1 MVSTGTSSALDVLER
16 MREAAI
22 SRSAEDMR
30 SVYAADAVH
39 EFPFARPGIPA
50 RMAGRDAIMG
60 FITAF
65 WDTSPLRYEAY
76 RTIAVHGTADSDT
89 IVVEQEV
96 LGTSTTTGPFVL
108 PNVMVLSVWQN
119 QITHLRDYASLI
131 AVEAA
136 VGHPVKG

>member
-1 MVSTGTSSALDVLER
+1 
-16 MREAAI
+16 
-22 SRSAEDMR
+22 
-30 SVYAADAVH
+30 
-39 EFPFARPGIPA
+39 
-50 RMAGRDAIMG
+50 MAGRDAIMG

-76 RTIAVHGTADSDT
+76 RTIAVHGTAHSDT

-108 PNVMVLSVWQN
+108 PNVVVLSVWQN
-119 QITHLRDYASLI
+119 QIPHLRDYASLI

-136 VGHPVKG
+136 VGHPVEG

>member
-1 MVSTGTSSALDVLER
+1 MGGRSGEV
-16 MREAAI
+16 AI
-22 SRSAEDMR
+22 IA
-30 SVYAADAVH
+30 
-39 EFPFARPGIPA
+39 
-50 RMAGRDAIMG
+50 
-60 FITAF
+60 AF

-76 RTIAVHGTADSDT
+76 RTIAVHRTADPDT

-108 PNVMVLSVWQN
+108 PNVMVLSAKQG

-136 VGHPVKG
+136 IGHPVQD